1 MSEKFHNSIERR
13 ASDSTADS
21 EPCVVKEEREGGMA
35 AWMTVI
41 GSILVYYSSMGV
53 LNSFGFFNNYYT
65 NEFLK
70 STPTSTIAF
79 IGTLQIAL
87 MNSLAAVSG
96 ALCDYY
102 GIRWLYIGA
111 GSGTAAG
118 LLVLS
123 FAQPGRFWQ
132 VFLAQGLL
140 VGFAA
145 AFGAQPALTVV
156 GQHFKQQ
163 RAIAMG
169 LVTAGSALGGIGF
182 PLMFERLLPIL
193 DFPWM
198 LRVAALKVAV
208 LYSIALAI
216 SSSKPKGKDQPR
228 NCGSLI
234 DFRGFL
240 DLRYAVLCIGG
251 FFAQLGQ
258 WIPSYYIKM
267 YTNAAYPGNHVS
279 DYFLPMMNGCSIL
292 GAVLGGL
299 LGDHMGRL
307 NLLWPMVMFTGCICI
322 FVWLLINKLA
332 AIVLFACL
340 YGFGTGNFT
349 ALLPSVVGQITP
361 DENLGARVGA
371 FYSVVAIASL
381 VGTPIGSALITD
393 DKTRDGYW
401 WLIIFSGTAI
411 TIGSLFMLG
420 SRLLHDKNLRK
431 KW

>member
-1 MSEKFHNSIERR
+1 MSEKFHNGIERR

-21 EPCVVKEEREGGMA
+21 ETCVIKEEREGDVA
-35 AWMTVI
+35 AWLTVV
-41 GSILVYYSSMGV
+41 GSILVYYSSMGI
-53 LNSFGFFNNYYT
+53 LNSFGFFNTYYS
-65 NEFLK
+65 NGFLK
-70 STPTSTIAF
+70 NTPTSTIAF
-79 IGTLQIAL
+79 IG
-87 MNSLAAVSG
+87 
-96 ALCDYY
+96 
-102 GIRWLYIGA
+102 
-111 GSGTAAG
+111 SGTAVG

-123 FAQPGRFWQ
+123 FAQQGRFWQ
-132 VFLAQGLL
+132 VFLIQGLL

-145 AFGAQPALTVV
+145 AFGAQPALAVV
-156 GQHFKQQ
+156 GQHFKHQ

-182 PLMFERLLPIL
+182 PLMFERLEPLL
-193 DFPWM
+193 GFQWM
-198 LRVAALKVAV
+198 LRVAALKIAV

-216 SSSKPKGKDQPR
+216 STSRPAGKDQPR
-228 NCGSLI
+228 NCGALI

-267 YTNAAYPGNHVS
+267 YTNAAYANPSIS

-299 LGDHMGRL
+299 LGDRIGRL

-322 FVWLLINKLA
+322 FIWLLIDSLA
-332 AIVLFACL
+332 VTVLFSCL

-381 VGTPIGSALITD
+381 VGTPIGSALITNENS
-393 DKTRDGYW
+393 RQGYW

-420 SRLLHDKNLRK
+420 SRLLHDRSLRK